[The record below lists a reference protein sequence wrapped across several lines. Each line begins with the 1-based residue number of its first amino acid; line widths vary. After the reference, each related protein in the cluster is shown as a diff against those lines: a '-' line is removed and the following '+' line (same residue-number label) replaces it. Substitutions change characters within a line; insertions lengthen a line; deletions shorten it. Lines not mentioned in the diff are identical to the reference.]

1 MISRLP
7 RFLLLAAVLASAPA
21 TATRAAQ
28 PPSQFTGLALAA
40 GLTQAVSSHFNT
52 DGELQIDLLRS
63 WTAPVQTASSWQVV
77 VTQFPTMISSTMLLR
92 CQILA
97 DGVLVDEPSLMV
109 RAQLWRDV
117 WCSRQPLSS
126 GTNFN
131 PSDLETRRSDAL
143 RERNALPA
151 SVIDANMM
159 LARDVPADR
168 VLSWRDIARRTLVH
182 KGEVVDV
189 VAAEG
194 QLSFTMKA
202 LALQNG
208 TSGDFIV
215 VRNMESLKDFSGEVV
230 DAHRVQVHF

>member
-1 MISRLP
+1 MITRLHP
-7 RFLLLAAVLASAPA
+7 FLLLAAAFAWVPA
-21 TATRAAQ
+21 ARAAQ
-28 PPSQFTGLALAA
+28 PPVPFTGLELAA
-40 GLTQAVSSHFNT
+40 GLTQEVSSHFNT

-63 WTAPVQTASSWQVV
+63 WTPPVQTASSWQVV
-77 VTQFPTMISSTMLLR
+77 VTQFPTTLSSTMLLR

-151 SVIDANMM
+151 SVIDSNMM
-159 LARDVPADR
+159 FARDVPADR

-189 VAAEG
+189 VAGEG

-208 TSGDFIV
+208 TSGDFIL
-215 VRNMESLKDFSGEVV
+215 VRNLESLKDISGEVI
-230 DAHRVQVHF
+230 DAHRVEVHF